1 MDNKSLVVEVGLRIL
16 VLLLVLGLMYHSEFE
31 ALAVAVVVVSVGQT
45 VADYQEIL
53 KFRNHEIGSG
63 DFAWVPLGPEEE
75 GHTYVVVDTGMEEEG
90 EEEEKYYFAVGFG
103 IADRDASLKEL

>member
-1 MDNKSLVVEVGLRIL
+1 M
-16 VLLLVLGLMYHSEFE
+16 LLLVLGLMYHSEFE

-90 EEEEKYYFAVGFG
+90 RRKKNIILLLGLVLPIGM
-103 IADRDASLKEL
+103 RV